1 MERIA
6 DFVHRLL
13 SEDIG
18 RGDLFA
24 RCKAPKRAAAIVKT
38 KNDGIFAGEYYAQAI
53 AKEMNLD
60 LEMRVKDGDVI
71 KDGDILLDLRGSD
84 ITLLQTERSLLNLLQ
99 HASGIATNTRRYAY
113 RLEGSGLILLDTRK
127 TRAHLRRLEKYATRV
142 GGAVNHRFGLD
153 DCLMIKDTHLATID
167 SLPQFVAHARKQ
179 IPWTATIE
187 IECETIE
194 TAKAAFEAGADIV
207 MCDNMS
213 IDQIKEVVK
222 LKNAISPATKI
233 EASGNITLENIA
245 CYKDTGID
253 AISTGSLIHHAVWL
267 DFSMKIV
274 ANG

>member
-1 MERIA
+1 MERVA

-24 RCKAPKRAAAIVKT
+24 RCKTPKYAQAIVKT
-38 KNDGIFAGEYYAQAI
+38 KSDGIFAGEYYAKAI

-60 LEMRVKDGDVI
+60 LELLIKDGDVI
-71 KDGDILLDLRGSD
+71 RQGDVLLNLSGSD
-84 ITLLQTERSLLNLLQ
+84 IVLLQTERSLLNLLQ
-99 HASGIATNTRRYAY
+99 HASGIATNTRRYADK
-113 RLEGSGLILLDTRK
+113 LIGSGLTLLDTRK
-127 TRAHLRRLEKYATRV
+127 TRALLRRLEKYATRV

-167 SLPQFVAHARKQ
+167 SLPQFVAQARKC

-187 IECETIE
+187 IECETLDD
-194 TAKAAFEAGADIV
+194 AKAAFEAGADIV

-213 IDQIKEVVK
+213 IEMITQVVK

-233 EASGNITLENIA
+233 EASGNITLENIDS
-245 CYKDTGID
+245 YKHTGID

-267 DFSMKIV
+267 DFSMKIT